1 MFIQVNDNW
10 AIESDENCWIVKKYE
25 QPNNTYPEGRWR
37 AETFHSKIEDAIN
50 SMATKRIRLS
60 EATTLAEAIKD
71 AQEVKRELKAVFDE
85 KLI

>member
-1 MFIQVNDNW
+1 VFIKVNKTW
-10 AIESDENCWIVKKYE
+10 AIASDEHCWMIKKYE
-25 QPNNTYPEGRWR
+25 QPNKTYPEGRWK
-37 AETFHSKIEDAIN
+37 AQTYHTKIEDAIN
-50 SMATKRIRLS
+50 SMAAKRIRLS